1 MSTKLEHTS
10 NNRQTIDVIS
20 NVNSNVNNANSNVN
34 YLKNYVNSSVNKEF
48 QVISLLESHGFIID
62 KKYIKKRNS
71 QNRLEVCGNFNEH
84 SIYFHA
90 TNNIYPFDSGKSY
103 SFNSLLKGF
112 NTTLV
117 SDAELERIYK
127 KRASDKL
134 KQQTK
139 KTIDF
144 KKYLSITNDTHNFNL
159 QTLLDSYHKNRT
171 TRIIGIPTIWEN
183 DNNVRATYGKTHFPV
198 IDANDK
204 FITAQVIQYK
214 ADLKRN
220 RDTNIY
226 YLPTN
231 GDIGLYR
238 RNLYDQTLNTIIVE
252 SPKLAELGALILPK
266 FNWLATFGKERLNK
280 LDLSFL
286 NPKTTFIL
294 SDVDAFEEW
303 KDIAVNKWNFEV
315 IDIFQKE
322 IIRFSE
328 DTQKQY
334 SDFADLILHYL
345 QCKEDDVIDAIFNK
359 IYNSLVNLFLEDDYL
374 LKQNNPQI
382 ESYNTEFGF
391 REKKSLKSYFISS
404 IPKDFSS
411 NTGGYY
417 KQSSEGG
424 FKLSTKYFDIYTQDF
439 EIISASFDVCKTQD
453 QEQFIYNLEKSF
465 RVLRYLNQDSYL
477 TLFDIVLA
485 NIQTKGNYLFNQKY
499 ILSVLVPQWEEIDA
513 LYIEDLIKIRNYNYI
528 GGGNFNNYEF
538 LDELRKAKKLYTIH
552 AQLFSIRE
560 VVRKGVE
567 SRIFIRKS
575 DIGIQKE
582 AGNEY
587 IFNLIN
593 RFNLL
598 SIGTTDKRIC
608 KAVQT
613 LVTYNITIDKG
624 YYFLHN
630 TQISINKTFEL
641 TAINRR
647 TLTHLL
653 KFQRNKS
660 IIESMLIE
668 IDYLIDNPN
677 SFYFEKVDV
686 KGKLHNSV
694 SPIFADSTSVASLK
708 YLPIINLEDA
718 FINEMTIKS
727 LAIAVEKGY
736 KAINGSLMG
745 SVLECEEE
753 EARQSGADFYFSWY
767 CFQNPQITTED
778 SEYLWRNR
786 HAFYN
791 DEFQIDLKEVG

>member
-1 MSTKLEHTS
+1 MSTNLDISFDGTKPKDKKSVCTS
-10 NNRQTIDVIS
+10 IVPPL
-20 NVNSNVNNANSNVN
+20 
-34 YLKNYVNSSVNKEF
+34 YLPQGTNQNQEF
-48 QVISLLESHGFIID
+48 QVISLLESHGFEVD

-84 SIYFHA
+84 TIYFHA
-90 TNNIYPFDSGKSY
+90 TNNIYPFESSKSY
-103 SFNSLLKGF
+103 SFYSLLKGF

-117 SDAELERIYK
+117 SNDELERIYK

-134 KQQTK
+134 KQKDK

-171 TRIIGIPTIWEN
+171 TRIIGIPKIWEN

-214 ADLKRN
+214 TDLKRN

-231 GDIGLYR
+231 GEIGLYR
-238 RNLYDQTLNTIIVE
+238 RNLYDETLNTIIVE
-252 SPKLAELGALILPK
+252 SPKLAELGALVLPK
-266 FNWLATFGKERLNK
+266 FNWFATFGKERLNK

-286 NPKTTFIL
+286 NPSRTFIL
-294 SDVDAFEEW
+294 SDIDAFDEW
-303 KDIAVNKWNFEV
+303 KDIAVNKWNFEI

-322 IIRFSE
+322 ITRFSE

-345 QCKEDDVIDAIFNK
+345 LCREDDVIDAIFNK

-382 ESYNTEFGF
+382 ESYNEDLGF
-391 REKKSLKSYFISS
+391 KEKKNLKSYFISS
-404 IPKDFSS
+404 IPKDFSV
-411 NTGGYY
+411 NTGGIY
-417 KQSSEGG
+417 KCSSHGG
-424 FKLSTKYFDIYTQDF
+424 YKLPTKYFDVYTQDF
-439 EIISASFDVCKTQD
+439 EVISASFDVCKTQD
-453 QEQFIYNLEKSF
+453 EQQFISNLMRTF
-465 RVLRYLNQDSYL
+465 IALRYLNENTYL
-477 TLFDIVLA
+477 SLFEIVLS
-485 NIQTKGNYLFNQKY
+485 NVQTKGNYLFNQKH
-499 ILSVLVPQWEEIDA
+499 ILSVLVPQWEAIEISEV
-513 LYIEDLIKIRNYNYI
+513 IEDLIKVRNYNYI

-538 LDELRKAKKLYTIH
+538 LDELRKAKKLYTVH
-552 AQLFSIRE
+552 AQLFSIQQA
-560 VVRKGVE
+560 VKKGIDN
-567 SRIFIRKS
+567 RIFIKKS

-608 KAVQT
+608 KVVQT

-624 YYFLHN
+624 YYYLRN
-630 TQISINKTFEL
+630 DKISINKTFEL
-641 TAINRR
+641 TAINRK

-660 IIESMLIE
+660 VIENMLIE
-668 IDYLIDNPN
+668 INYLIDNPN
-677 SFYFEKVDV
+677 SFYFEKVTV
-686 KGKLHNSV
+686 KGKVHNSV
-694 SPIFADSTSVASLK
+694 SPIFADSTNVISLK
-708 YLPIINLEDA
+708 YLPMISLEDA
-718 FINEMTIKS
+718 FTNEMTIKS

-736 KAINGSLMG
+736 KAVNGSLKG
-745 SVLECEEE
+745 SILECEEE
-753 EARQSGADFYFSWY
+753 EARQSGADFYVSWY
-767 CFQNPQITTED
+767 CFQYPQVTAED
-778 SEYLWRNR
+778 REYLWKHR

-791 DEFQIDLKEVG
+791 DKFQMHLKDVG